1 MSGYKIQRLL
11 KLLNE
16 SFPEKN
22 GLPIEWLDKNFHPA
36 MGAWRKKVMDVWC
49 WQAFATYK
57 DNGGSAYHAGS
68 YATVTELIK
77 CKKLVMISGEEVCGA
92 EEDKP

>member
-11 KLLNE
+11 RLLNE
-16 SFPEKN
+16 SFPEKH
-22 GLPIEWLDKNFHPA
+22 GLAIEWLDENFHPA
-36 MGAWRKKVMDVWC
+36 TGAWRKKSMDVWC

-57 DNGGSAYHAGS
+57 DHGGTAYHAGS

-77 CKKLVMISGEEVCGA
+77 YKKLEMISGEEVYGA
-92 EEDKP
+92 EEVQP